1 MLMWSTVEV
10 LKSTP
15 SCAEAAVPVAA
26 RAASPRTRSRRLS
39 EPFSKRA
46 TRLEIVDSMAV
57 SFRAGWTWR
66 KDHSAPR
73 HGAQGR
79 GAIPSVFDFDLSA
92 VMAGLV
98 PAIHALLDQTKKGVD
113 ARDDSAFTRV
123 FDALCAGMT

>member
-46 TRLEIVDSMAV
+46 TRLEIIDSMAV

-79 GAIPSVFDFDLSA
+79 GAVRRCQDPLGGYGFTYFRTLCGATSA
-92 VMAGLV
+92 A
-98 PAIHALLDQTKKGVD
+98 
-113 ARDDSAFTRV
+113 
-123 FDALCAGMT
+123 